1 MHQETNMFALPT
13 KPSLRSAFLIG
24 AAVFGLGV
32 TGASAGTP
40 VTVVLGYIPDVE
52 SFGAYYAKEMGYF
65 TAEGL
70 DVTLIP
76 AGTGID
82 QVQMVD
88 SGQATIGIGGPEQV
102 LAALDKGVKLK
113 VFASEFQTSPVS
125 MTCRKDSGVTK
136 PAELK
141 GKRLGIKQNA
151 DLFAKLFLS
160 KNGLGIDDVTPTTI
174 GGSDISLIIAGKIDC
189 MITTF
194 AFNEPA
200 LIEQA
205 GVPVNVLRLGDYG
218 LNSQTDSYFVKA
230 DFYDKGENQDTLVKY
245 IRAEG
250 KAWDA
255 FFKDPAGM
263 SKWFVDKA
271 FNDGLNVEQQQFQG
285 TTQVKYMA
293 DATTA
298 ANGIFWVNP
307 KTWEETAKNTVAM
320 GAAKAV
326 PDLGV
331 LLTDDIMTKAALPK
345 H

>member
-1 MHQETNMFALPT
+1 MFALPT
-13 KPSLRSAFLIG
+13 QPILRNALIVG
-24 AAVFGLGV
+24 AALAGLH
-32 TGASAGTP
+32 TAAASAATP

-52 SFGAYYAKEMGYF
+52 SFGAYYAKAKGYF
-65 TAEGL
+65 TDEGL

-88 SGQATIGIGGPEQV
+88 SGQATIGIAGPEQV
-102 LAALDKGVKLK
+102 IAAADKGVKLK
-113 VFASEFQTSPVS
+113 VFASEFQTTPVS
-125 MTCRKDSGVTK
+125 MTCRKDSSVTK

-141 GKRLGIKQNA
+141 GKRLGVKQNA
-151 DLFAKLFLS
+151 ELFAKLFLS
-160 KNGLGIDDVTPTTI
+160 KNGLSMDDVTPTTI
-174 GGSDISLIIAGKIDC
+174 GGSDISLIIAGRIDC

-230 DFYDKGENQDTLVKY
+230 DWYATPANQETLVKY
-245 IRAEG
+245 MKAEG

-255 FFKDPAGM
+255 FFKDPAGL
-263 SKWFVDKA
+263 SKWFVDQA

-293 DATTA
+293 DALTA
-298 ANGIFWVNP
+298 DKGIFWVNP
-307 KTWEETAKNTVAM
+307 KTWEETAANTVAT

-326 PDLGV
+326 PDLTM
-331 LLTDDIMTKAALPK
+331 LLTDDIMQKAALPK

>member
-1 MHQETNMFALPT
+1 MSAYPFRNALI
-13 KPSLRSAFLIG
+13 LG
-24 AAVFGLGV
+24 AALAGLHGA
-32 TGASAGTP
+32 TASAATP
-40 VTVVLGYIPDVE
+40 VTVVLGYVPDVE
-52 SFGAYYAKEMGYF
+52 SFGAYYAKAKGYF
-65 TAEGL
+65 TEEGL

-102 LAALDKGVKLK
+102 LAAVDKGVKLK

-125 MTCRKDSGVTK
+125 MTCRKDANVAK
-136 PAELK
+136 PADLK
-141 GKRLGIKQNA
+141 GKRLGVKQNA
-151 DLFAKLFLS
+151 ELFAKLFLS
-160 KNGLGIDDVTPTTI
+160 KNGVSMSDVTPTTI
-174 GGSDISLIIAGKIDC
+174 GGSDISLIIAGRIDC

-218 LNSQTDSYFVKA
+218 LNAQTDSYFVKGDWYA
-230 DFYDKGENQDTLVKY
+230 DAANQATLVKY
-245 IRAEG
+245 MKAEG
-250 KAWDA
+250 KAWDE
-255 FFKDPAGM
+255 FFKDPAGL
-263 SKWFVDKA
+263 SKWFVDQA

-293 DATTA
+293 DAVTA
-298 ANGIFWVNP
+298 DKGIFWVNP
-307 KTWEETAKNTVAM
+307 KTWVETAQNTVAT

-326 PDLGV
+326 PDLTA
-331 LLTDDIMTKAALPK
+331 LLTDDIMEKASLAK

>member
-1 MHQETNMFALPT
+1 MPVLPPRLAISTALV
-13 KPSLRSAFLIG
+13 LG
-24 AAVFGLGV
+24 AALAGLS
-32 TGASAGTP
+32 ASAASAATP

-52 SFGAYYAKEMGYF
+52 SFGAYYAKAKGYF
-65 TAEGL
+65 ADEGL

-102 LAALDKGVKLK
+102 LAVTDKGVKLK

-125 MTCRKDSGVTK
+125 MTCRKDSGVTT

-141 GKRLGIKQNA
+141 GKRLGVKQNA
-151 DLFAKLFLS
+151 ELFAKLFLS
-160 KNGLGIDDVTPTTI
+160 KNGLSMSGVTPTTI
-174 GGSDISLIIAGKIDC
+174 GGSDISLIVAGKIDC

-200 LIEQA
+200 LIEGA
-205 GVPVNVLRLGDYG
+205 GVPTNVLRLGDYG

-230 DFYDKGENQDTLVKY
+230 GWYADAANQDTLIKY
-245 IRAEG
+245 MRAEG
-250 KAWDA
+250 KAWDE
-255 FFKDPAGM
+255 FFKDPGGL
-263 SKWFVDKA
+263 SKWFVDQA
-271 FNDGLNVEQQQFQG
+271 FNDGLTVDQQVFQG
-285 TTQVKYMA
+285 VTQVKYMA
-293 DATTA
+293 DKVTA
-298 ANGIFWVNP
+298 EKGIFWVNP
-307 KTWEETAKNTVAM
+307 ATWEETAKNTVAT
-320 GAAKAV
+320 GAAKTV
-326 PDLGV
+326 PDLSV